1 MYFFIA
7 CMCRF
12 HPHEDPANRIMPTA
26 ATKNKF
32 KRWWTQCS
40 EIMTATVMDLLVG
53 MSSKRCPITFQL
65 LMLSL
70 CWTRTGKKEQTKC
83 NLSFKQKLFQTQT
96 LSTKIFNKK
105 TPFRIRTEDN
115 ISKEN
120 KAIFWRSL
128 NKNEARV

>member
-1 MYFFIA
+1 MYFVNA

-12 HPHEDPANRIMPTA
+12 HQLEDLANRIMLTA
-26 ATKNKF
+26 AMKNKF

-70 CWTRTGKKEQTKC
+70 CWTRTGKRAKA
-83 NLSFKQKLFQTQT
+83 
-96 LSTKIFNKK
+96 
-105 TPFRIRTEDN
+105 R
-115 ISKEN
+115 
-120 KAIFWRSL
+120 KAIYIKTFSG
-128 NKNEARV
+128 